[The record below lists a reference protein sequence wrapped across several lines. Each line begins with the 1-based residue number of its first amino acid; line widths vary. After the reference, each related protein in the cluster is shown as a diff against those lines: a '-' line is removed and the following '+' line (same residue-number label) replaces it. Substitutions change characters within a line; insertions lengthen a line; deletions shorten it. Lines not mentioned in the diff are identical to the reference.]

1 MAVQLPQEDAK
12 WKKEVEARLK
22 QNHTDL
28 QRLWQRVGQTP
39 YQAGGQ
45 NALTTNNGGIQSAGG
60 SGVGP

>member
-1 MAVQLPQEDAK
+1 MAVQLPQEDSK
-12 WKKEVEARLK
+12 WKHEVESLLK
-22 QNHTDL
+22 QYHTDL